1 MELCPLLVGNGVDVL
16 HLVIWGRWYSHSVI
30 HMKLY
35 LFVTQNLLKQMF
47 HLLLLTSIAEVKIVP
62 PLFVPAI
69 AYETTSQFGYK
80 CQLNLPIQ
88 NLETSVASFT
98 SRTENH
104 AFIICGSYCSWNH
117 FSILRELK
125 IKTKK
130 SMIFFRI
137 SRARLLRH
145 PYKEINEELQRN
157 QRRNNWKVQLFLCT
171 IF

>member
-1 MELCPLLVGNGVDVL
+1 
-16 HLVIWGRWYSHSVI
+16 
-30 HMKLY
+30 MKLY

-137 SRARLLRH
+137 SRVRLLRH